1 MASLRHDDVAVFLRR
16 AEGTA
21 KILGTKVEQFS
32 NRVRLLPRRPSG
44 VYATRPTAPL
54 AEPAPSFAAEEP
66 VAREREEELA
76 LAAEELRV
84 QQDQLELACE
94 LLERERAKYMDL
106 FEQSPDAYV
115 ATDTA
120 GSITNANIAAGA
132 LFGVEPSMLLG
143 KPLISFV
150 ARQDTRMFREQLRDL
165 RDASDVRS
173 MTLRMRPRGGGV
185 FVVALC
191 VRVVRG
197 LRAKAMA
204 FRCTLR
210 KSDAPS
216 VTASWL
222 DQLVA
227 LTSREAACS
236 DVVDLAEHIEHALN
250 AVRGDA
256 AARNVR
262 VVLFRAQDMARP
274 IARRG
279 AAAPA
284 CGGSIGSR
292 RSYPQRQGAPRARRG
307 RRRAGPARRDTRC
320 RPRRRADD
328 SNTLAPAGLVE
339 PAPISAGPS
348 KAFVDVDGRGNKA
361 RPWADWFLESV

>member
-44 VYATRPTAPL
+44 VYATRPTPPL
-54 AEPAPSFAAEEP
+54 TEPAPGFVAEEP

-115 ATDTA
+115 ATDTG

-132 LFGVEPSMLLG
+132 LFGVEPSLLLG

-150 ARQDTRMFREQLRDL
+150 ARQDTRVFREQLHDL
-165 RDASDVRS
+165 RDALDVRS

-197 LRAKAMA
+197 LRGKPIA

-227 LTSREAACS
+227 LTSGEAECS
-236 DVVDLAEHIEHALN
+236 DVVDLAEHIDRALN

-256 AARNVR
+256 AARRAWRVR
-262 VVLFRAQDMARP
+262 SHVAELPRLLAVVLS
-274 IARRG
+274 G
-279 AAAPA
+279 AVAATPNDGELRVCVVVEREQA
-284 CGGSIGSR
+284 LLDVTPGADHE
-292 RSYPQRQGAPRARRG
+292 GAPTIRIRL
-307 RRRAGPARRDTRC
+307 PL
-320 RPRRRADD
+320 
-328 SNTLAPAGLVE
+328 LA
-339 PAPISAGPS
+339 
-348 KAFVDVDGRGNKA
+348 
-361 RPWADWFLESV
+361 

>member
-262 VVLFRAQDMARP
+262 VVLDSE
-274 IARRG
+274 RRTWRVRSHVAALPRLLAVVLSG
-279 AAAPA
+279 AVAATPNDRELRVRVVVEGEQA
-284 CGGSIGSR
+284 LLDVTPGADHE
-292 RSYPQRQGAPRARRG
+292 GAPTIRIRL
-307 RRRAGPARRDTRC
+307 PL
-320 RPRRRADD
+320 
-328 SNTLAPAGLVE
+328 LA
-339 PAPISAGPS
+339 
-348 KAFVDVDGRGNKA
+348 
-361 RPWADWFLESV
+361 